1 MRAYERLLN
10 YVKVYTT
17 SDEEGQSTPST
28 ERQFKLSNML
38 AEEMKAMGMENVCVD
53 DHAYVYGF
61 VPATKGLEDKPC
73 VGFIAHLDTAPDF
86 CGENV
91 KPQVIEN
98 YDGEAV
104 KLGES
109 GRVLLP
115 EQFPEL
121 KDMKG
126 KTLICTD
133 GMTLLG
139 ADDKAGIAEIL
150 TACERIIDEK
160 RPHGRVAVCFTPDE
174 EIGHGA
180 DLLDIRK
187 LGAAFAY
194 TMDGGELP
202 ELSYETFNAAAADFE
217 VNGFNVHPGSAKNT
231 MINASLV
238 AMEINSML
246 PSGDVPSRTEYYEGF
261 YHLMEMEGN
270 IERAVLKYIVRD
282 HDKASFAS
290 RKNCLRHIE
299 KLINE
304 KYGEGTAKLKIK
316 EQYSNMA
323 EFIKDHMEIVEL
335 AKNAIEKAGVTPNIQ
350 PIRGGTD
357 GANLSFKGLPCP
369 NLGTGGYSFHGPY
382 EHICAEYM
390 DTAAEIILNIIDGIT
405 G

>member
-10 YVKVYTT
+10 YVRVYTT
-17 SDEEGQSTPST
+17 SSEEAQGTPST
-28 ERQFKLSNML
+28 ERQFALSNML
-38 AEEMKAMGMENVCVD
+38 AEEMRGMGMSGVD
-53 DHAYVYGF
+53 ADEHAYVYGF
-61 VPATKGLEDKPC
+61 IPASEGLDEKPC

-91 KPQVIEN
+91 EPKVIEN
-98 YDGEAV
+98 YNGEAV
-104 KLGES
+104 RLGDS
-109 GRVLLP
+109 GRVLSP

-121 KDMKG
+121 REMKG

-133 GMTLLG
+133 GNTLLG

-150 TACERIIDEK
+150 TACQHILNENI
-160 RPHGRVAVCFTPDE
+160 PHGRIAVCFTPDE

-180 DLLDIRK
+180 DLLDINK
-187 LGAAFAY
+187 LGADFAY
-194 TMDGGELP
+194 TLDGGELP
-202 ELSYETFNAAAADFE
+202 ELSYETFNASGAQFE

-246 PSGDVPSRTEYYEGF
+246 PSADVPSKTQDYEGF
-261 YHLMEMEGN
+261 YHLLEMNGN
-270 IERAVLKYIVRD
+270 VEKAVLKYIVRD
-282 HDKASFAS
+282 HDRESFRA
-290 RKNCLRHIE
+290 RENCLRHIE
-299 KLINE
+299 KTINE
-304 KYGEGTAKLKIK
+304 KYGEGTALLSIK

-335 AKNAIEKAGVTPNIQ
+335 AKKAIADAGVVPDIQ

-357 GANLSFKGLPCP
+357 GANLSSKGLPCP

-390 DTAAEIILNIIDGIT
+390 DTAVDIITNIVKGIVK
-405 G
+405 